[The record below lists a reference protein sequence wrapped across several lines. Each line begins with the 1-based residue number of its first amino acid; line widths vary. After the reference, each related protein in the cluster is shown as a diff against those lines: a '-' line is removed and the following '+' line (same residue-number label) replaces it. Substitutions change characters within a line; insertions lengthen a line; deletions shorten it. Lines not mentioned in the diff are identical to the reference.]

1 MERENSDAIAPYAG
15 AVIRL
20 LQGTIFEEDRK
31 VWNDLLTYQRP
42 IREYFDRIGVT
53 LHLDE
58 KDGYA
63 FLTQAEVDHEEDNIP
78 RLIRRIPLSYEVTL
92 LLVVLR
98 ESLEEFD
105 LKNIDASKCF
115 ISDIDIKE
123 KIEVMFAEKT
133 NKVRLIAK
141 FDSYINQVA
150 NLGFLKE
157 VNSGEGAGEM
167 RRFEVRRVIRAKINN
182 EKLEEIKG
190 KFSQN
195 DQSV

>member
-1 MERENSDAIAPYAG
+1 MENQEKENIAPYAS

-20 LQGTIFEEDRK
+20 LQGTIFDEDRRA
-31 VWNDLLTYQRP
+31 WNDLLMYQGP
-42 IREYFDRIGVT
+42 IREYFDKIGVT

-58 KDGYA
+58 KDGFA
-63 FLTQAEVDHEEDNIP
+63 FLTQTATDSEEDNTP

-105 LKNIDASKCF
+105 LKNIDVSKCF
-115 ISDIDIKE
+115 ISDTEIKE
-123 KIEVMFAEKT
+123 KIEIIFKEKA

-141 FDSYINQVA
+141 FDSYINQA
-150 NLGFLKE
+150 MNLGFLKE
-157 VNSGEGAGEM
+157 VDSGEGTGEM

-190 KFSQN
+190 KLSQN
-195 DQSV
+195 DQPV